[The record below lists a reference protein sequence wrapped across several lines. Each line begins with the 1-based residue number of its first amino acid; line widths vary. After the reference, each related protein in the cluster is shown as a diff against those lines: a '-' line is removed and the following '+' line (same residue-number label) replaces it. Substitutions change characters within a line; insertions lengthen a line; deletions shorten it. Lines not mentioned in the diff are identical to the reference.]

1 MYYDSKYS
9 VNVYLMRYVAFFS
22 MIPGLVLRGNSGLHA
37 TSRVPESETNF
48 ILLGDLN
55 HPASWE

>member
-22 MIPGLVLRGNSGLHA
+22 TIPGLVLCGNSGMHA
-37 TSRVPESETNF
+37 TRVSQKVKQISSCRAT
-48 ILLGDLN
+48 
-55 HPASWE
+55 